1 MHSFDKMQIL
11 PNYTAVGLALSILL
25 TSPSPSTG
33 FESKATGGGSTVNRK
48 ISSLEYQR
56 DGRLK
61 VNAASRRSGHA
72 SFDMEPLNLD
82 HYDNNNNN
90 HFEDR
95 QDHKAAGGSGGGS
108 RSSFSKIPSLSS
120 TWKGTQILIS
130 TAPAAMPSSSSSRT
144 RSGSDVKKLR
154 QQRHNNPA
162 MSDTAFL
169 RKRTA
174 ELLRVTAAAVASD
187 QNTESPSIT
196 TAASTTADTTSDKTT
211 ADLHISRR
219 GSMKVDRK
227 TFHFLMDA
235 WAFSG
240 ELDAADQA
248 MALLQRMEEMHR
260 SSNSASNSIRP
271 DVRSYTKVINAISR
285 SYSREDAGA
294 WAEDMLNKMESLY
307 LSGENDSVK
316 PNTFTYTAVIE
327 AYANS
332 GAPNAAQKAEEIC
345 NRMVQKYQE
354 GDPNVTP
361 SARSF
366 NAVIHAYAKS
376 REEGAAQQAEL
387 VFDRMMELFEESGM
401 DEIKPNAVNFNSLIG
416 AWAKCGKIESARRAE
431 EILERMEALY
441 KAGDESMKPTTVS
454 FNTVIDAYAKSGEEG
469 AAERAAR
476 LLEHMQELHDTG
488 IDVDAKPNVRSF
500 NSVIN
505 AWAKSRH
512 EDAALKAEE
521 LLDLMEKKY
530 ENGDEEVRPDVHSF
544 CTVINGK

>member
-1 MHSFDKMQIL
+1 MLVPSRFTAGVLAWTTFFHSFS
-11 PNYTAVGLALSILL
+11 LSNGFKGCTT
-25 TSPSPSTG
+25 TSTQKRS
-33 FESKATGGGSTVNRK
+33 
-48 ISSLEYQR
+48 SSLQHQR
-56 DGRLK
+56 DCQLK
-61 VNAASRRSGHA
+61 VFSAPRRPGHHAA
-72 SFDMEPLNLD
+72 FDMEPLNLD
-82 HYDNNNNN
+82 HYDNNN
-90 HFEDR
+90 HFDDR
-95 QDHKAAGGSGGGS
+95 QDKIVGGGGGGGS

-120 TWKGTQILIS
+120 TWKGTQIIIT
-130 TAPAAMPSSSSSRT
+130 TAPAAMPPSSAAARSRSSST
-144 RSGSDVKKLR
+144 EAKKLR
-154 QQRHNNPA
+154 QQRQNNPA

-174 ELLRVTAAAVASD
+174 ELLRVTAAAAPGIPDIDGNSVNSPDSD
-187 QNTESPSIT
+187 M
-196 TAASTTADTTSDKTT
+196 T
-211 ADLHISRR
+211 ADLPISRR

-248 MALLQRMEEMHR
+248 MALLQRMEELHR
-260 SSNSASNSIRP
+260 SSTTSSNTIRP

-285 SYSREDAGA
+285 SFSREDAGE
-294 WAEDMLNKMESLY
+294 WAEGMLDKMESLY
-307 LSGENDSVK
+307 KSGENDSVK

-376 REEGAAQQAEL
+376 RDEGAAEQAEL
-387 VFDRMMELFEESGM
+387 VFDRMMELYEESGLE
-401 DEIKPNAVNFNSLIG
+401 EIKPNAVNFNSLIG

-454 FNTVIDAYAKSGEEG
+454 FNTAIDAYAKSGEEG

-476 LLEHMQELHDTG
+476 LLEHMQELHDSG
-488 IDVDAKPNVRSF
+488 FDVDAKPNVRSF

-530 ENGDEEVRPDVHSF
+530 ESGDEAVRPDVHSF
-544 CTVINGK
+544 CTVINGTYLGVVEGRNEIHRC